1 MQSPAVTAPVNG
13 HPRVLIIDRHEVSPG
28 VWSALLRT
36 EGLQVVAD
44 VADAA
49 RGVAAAQALAP
60 DLVLLD
66 VVPGDE
72 QVLDTIHA
80 LQAVANKPTVVLT
93 SSSQRSGLHLPS
105 DGPPFLAKADICAR
119 TLLNASV
126 RRGEITPK

>member
-1 MQSPAVTAPVNG
+1 MEPRAPTAPANG
-13 HPRVLIIDRHEVSPG
+13 HPRVLIIDRHEVSRG

-44 VADAA
+44 VADGA

-60 DLVLLD
+60 NLVLLD

-80 LQAVANKPTVVLT
+80 LQAVPNKPTVLLT
-93 SSSQRSGLHLPS
+93 SSAPRSHLPLLPH
-105 DGPPFLAKADICAR
+105 GLPFVAKADICER
-119 TLLNASV
+119 TLLNVTA
-126 RRGEITPK
+126 RRGEVTPE